1 MNNVANIQKIN
12 ASELEKGLYY
22 VGGDQSQSSSWH
34 AKYHDSAWVYIGG
47 LSNRLTEGDVV
58 CIMSEYGELED
69 INLVR
74 DEDTGASRGFA
85 FVKYEDSR
93 SCVLAVDNFTGSQL
107 LGRTLRCDH
116 VDNYRLPKEL
126 REREERWEAGHA
138 YKDKELASAYN
149 INSGQ
154 DLFAGTET
162 TRKGESEYKLIPEF
176 DDDDDDDASNGSA
189 GRWIKKEDD
198 PIDCV

>member
-1 MNNVANIQKIN
+1 MKYSSFSFVSKHT
-12 ASELEKGLYY
+12 L
-22 VGGDQSQSSSWH
+22 QS
-34 AKYHDSAWVYIGG
+34 
-47 LSNRLTEGDVV
+47 T
-58 CIMSEYGELED
+58 
-69 INLVR
+69 
-74 DEDTGASRGFA
+74 
-85 FVKYEDSR
+85 EDSR

-176 DDDDDDDASNGSA
+176 DDDDDDYGPSVDMRRKHKRKSQ
-189 GRWIKKEDD
+189 KKEAKKKSKKVKSKSKKKNKFDKKD
-198 PIDCV
+198 HFRKEK

>member
-1 MNNVANIQKIN
+1 MK
-12 ASELEKGLYY
+12 Y
-22 VGGDQSQSSSWH
+22 SSFS
-34 AKYHDSAWVYIGG
+34 
-47 LSNRLTEGDVV
+47 
-58 CIMSEYGELED
+58 
-69 INLVR
+69 
-74 DEDTGASRGFA
+74 
-85 FVKYEDSR
+85 FVSKHTLQITEDSR

-126 REREERWEAGHA
+126 REKEERWEAGHA

-162 TRKGESEYKLIPEF
+162 TRKDESEYKLIPDF
-176 DDDDDDDASNGSA
+176 DDDDDYSPSA
-189 GRWIKKEDD
+189 NMRRKHKRKSQKKEARKKSKKVKSKSKKKNKFDKKD
-198 PIDCV
+198 HFRREK